1 MNPVIQFNPA
11 QERLIRI
18 PESFFTQL
26 LATSKDEEVIRLTLF
41 AFWLLELQER
51 TPKFFTRQDFL
62 TQECIQQ
69 AFQQKSTPNAKK
81 GILNAL
87 EKTVQAGIFLQVNLT
102 GAKEDEAIYFINT
115 PKGRA
120 AAAALANGDWNIEYK
135 HQQPVRAQMNKP
147 NIFKL
152 YEDHVG
158 AITPIMAE
166 FLMEA
171 ENDFPAAWI
180 TEAFELAVAKNARNW
195 RYIEAILKRWQEN
208 GKDGESQQNT
218 EKSWQKYL
226 EGENG
231 DAGEF

>member
-1 MNPVIQFNPA
+1 MNPVYQFNPA

-18 PESFFTQL
+18 PESMFTQV
-26 LATSKDEEVIRLTLF
+26 LATCKDNDMVRLTFF

-51 TPKFFTRQDFL
+51 DPKFLTRQDFL
-62 TQECIQQ
+62 AQECIQQ
-69 AFQQKSTPNAKK
+69 AFQQKSTDNPQKA
-81 GILNAL
+81 ILNTL
-87 EKTVQAGIFLQVNLT
+87 EKTVQAGILLQVNLST
-102 GAKEDEAIYFINT
+102 VKEDEAAYFVNT

-120 AAAALANGDWNIEYK
+120 AAAALANGDWRIEYK
-135 HQQPVRAQMNKP
+135 NQQPVRAEVKKP

-152 YEDHVG
+152 YEDHIG

-171 ENDFPAAWI
+171 ESTYPEDWI

-208 GKDGESQQNT
+208 GKDGTSQQDT
-218 EKSWQKYL
+218 ERPWQKYL
-226 EGENG
+226 EG
-231 DAGEF
+231 DYGEPGEY